1 MNKQITGAGTVG
13 KALEI
18 IDAIATLDH
27 PARFS
32 DIQQKCNYPK
42 ATLYRFLQILTTQG
56 MLRYNDETH
65 CYSVGL
71 RLVEMAHKAW
81 QQSSLA
87 PIAAP
92 ILINLSKE
100 VEETVHL
107 AQMETGQVLFVD
119 KYRTSDRFETLAQ
132 AGRVAP
138 AHCTGVGKA
147 ILAFLSERRFN
158 VAMSRQSFNSFTPM
172 THLNAETLMEELEE
186 IRLDGIAYDREE
198 HEQGIIS
205 IAAPILTTKKR
216 VIGAISIATT
226 TNRHNLES
234 IKKFKPILME
244 STKSIGEAATAWQFP
259 QTQ

>member
-1 MNKQITGAGTVG
+1 
-13 KALEI
+13 
-18 IDAIATLDH
+18 
-27 PARFS
+27 
-32 DIQQKCNYPK
+32 
-42 ATLYRFLQILTTQG
+42 

-92 ILINLSKE
+92 ILVNLSKE

-172 THLNAETLMEELEE
+172 THLNAETLMKELKK

>member
-18 IDAIATLDH
+18 IDAIANLDH

-42 ATLYRFLQILTTQG
+42 ATLYRFLQILTLQG

-172 THLNAETLMEELEE
+172 THLNAETL
-186 IRLDGIAYDREE
+186 
-198 HEQGIIS
+198 
-205 IAAPILTTKKR
+205 
-216 VIGAISIATT
+216 
-226 TNRHNLES
+226 
-234 IKKFKPILME
+234 IKTLLFC
-244 STKSIGEAATAWQFP
+244 
-259 QTQ
+259 